1 MEASVFRN
9 RYYMEF
15 SKKFS
20 NFLLKMLKT
29 FLKDNIISVLTTR
42 HLRACYER
50 ERERERATKYDI
62 ETGSVGP
69 VDVIG

>member
-1 MEASVFRN
+1 
-9 RYYMEF
+9 MEF

-50 ERERERATKYDI
+50 ERATKYDI